1 MTVTGLP
8 APLTYVMCPMGRHF
22 FLRRQGLDNSSK
34 VEMDYKQDS
43 HYEETVMMKSP
54 KTYEEL

>member
-1 MTVTGLP
+1 M
-8 APLTYVMCPMGRHF
+8 
-22 FLRRQGLDNSSK
+22 DNSSK

-54 KTYEEL
+54 KTYEEQVKIIKRKGSWMMMKRVNLF

>member
-1 MTVTGLP
+1 MHKYRKLDESDQCRVKGYMDSL
-8 APLTYVMCPMGRHF
+8 
-22 FLRRQGLDNSSK
+22 LDNSSK